1 MLSADFDL
9 NKRAF
14 QGILGHYPIR
24 GRGLLDDRIIVT
36 LSHYTLG
43 PIPANVQGLMSART
57 RHLMADER
65 NEPAGFKVVDR
76 RSFTAEGSPRE
87 ESSPGTRPVESPPT
101 ERVSRPQIIE
111 PPDTEPSGEP
121 SGFETLVS
129 YLSTTT
135 MFQLGLI
142 PGPGGERIPADMPN
156 AQRTIDL
163 LEVLQEKTHGNLT
176 PNESRLLDDV
186 LYELRMTFVELQKRQ
201 ARKGK

>member
-1 MLSADFDL
+1 
-9 NKRAF
+9 
-14 QGILGHYPIR
+14 
-24 GRGLLDDRIIVT
+24 
-36 LSHYTLG
+36 
-43 PIPANVQGLMSART
+43 
-57 RHLMADER
+57 MADEK
-65 NEPAGFKVVDR
+65 NEPSGFKVVDR
-76 RSFTAEGSPRE
+76 RSFTSEGSRRE
-87 ESSPGTRPVESPPT
+87 EGASEVKRADPTPPAQN
-101 ERVSRPQIIE
+101 VSRPQEVE
-111 PPDTEPSGEP
+111 PPEAELSDEP

-142 PGPGGERIPADMPN
+142 PGPGGERIPPDMPN

-163 LEVLQEKTHGNLT
+163 LQVLQEKTSGNLT